1 MNAILNPCPYKV
13 PEKVVK
19 QKPLLIKHP
28 QRPIPHFTVK
38 KDVCWCSQK
47 TLKSI
52 IYFQQHGKF
61 DVIEILLTRTI
72 QRRHALFLLM
82 LMTITQWDKYVIQKY
97 LLGMILL

>member
-1 MNAILNPCPYKV
+1 MNAILNTWLYKM

-19 QKPLLIKHP
+19 AKPLLIKHS
-28 QRPIPHFTVK
+28 QRPITHFTVK

-52 IYFQQHGKF
+52 IYFQQQGKV

-82 LMTITQWDKYVIQKY
+82 LMSITQWDKYAIQ
-97 LLGMILL
+97 

>member
-1 MNAILNPCPYKV
+1 MQSCIHGQTRCLK
-13 PEKVVK
+13 KVVK
-19 QKPLLIKHP
+19 PKPLLIKHS

-38 KDVCWCSQK
+38 KYVCWYSQK

-72 QRRHALFLLM
+72 QRRHGLFLLM
-82 LMTITQWDKYVIQKY
+82 FITITQWNKYVIQNY
-97 LLGMILL
+97 LLGMIIL